1 MTQTQ
6 PSDLLDAAIA
16 VPKVEDGG
24 IAKDALQRWNTGRL
38 GLRLGA
44 DAASAATASLLVAP
58 IITIIDQ

>member
-1 MTQTQ
+1 MSQER
-6 PSDLLDAAIA
+6 PSALLSTALA
-16 VPKVEDGG
+16 VPKIHDGK
-24 IAKDALQRWNTGRL
+24 IATDVLRSWNTRQI